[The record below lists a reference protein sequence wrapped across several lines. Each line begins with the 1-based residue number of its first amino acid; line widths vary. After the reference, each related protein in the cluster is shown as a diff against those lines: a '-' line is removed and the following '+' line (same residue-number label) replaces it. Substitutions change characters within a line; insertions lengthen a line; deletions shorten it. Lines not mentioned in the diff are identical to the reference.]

1 MFHACTS
8 MNYLHPVITQNTCLF
23 SSSVILRQRLEA
35 RTNKS
40 IELFPQRFR
49 SGTGD
54 SVFGSGLMPSGS
66 VRLKIIGSGL
76 GSSLISFPKIN
87 AFFGCFSN
95 LQNLAIFESG
105 SERSEHGSVLS

>member
-1 MFHACTS
+1 MFHAYTFL
-8 MNYLHPVITQNTCLF
+8 NYLHPVITQNTCLF
-23 SSSVILRQRLEA
+23 NSSVILRHTLEA

-40 IELFPQRFR
+40 IELFPRRCR
-49 SGTGD
+49 SGIGD
-54 SVFGSGLMPSGS
+54 SVFGSATKPSGS

-105 SERSEHGSVLS
+105 SEHSEHGSMLS